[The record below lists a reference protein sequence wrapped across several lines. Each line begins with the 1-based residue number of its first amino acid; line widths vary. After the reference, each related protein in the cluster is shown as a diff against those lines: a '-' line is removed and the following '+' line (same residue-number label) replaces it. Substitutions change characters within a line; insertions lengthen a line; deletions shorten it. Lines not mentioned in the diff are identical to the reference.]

1 MSKVFRRPM
10 FRKGGGV
17 NMNGIMSGI
26 QDREMHAESDPMG
39 VGGQTLTPSE
49 RIKEA
54 LKKYEEPAFDPV
66 AQLLIQGG
74 LRGLS
79 QTGGGG
85 TLANLAL
92 AFQEPTGKFF
102 ETAQKRKDVQ
112 REIALAGVEAD
123 IGADL
128 QTQKLDEE
136 ARQALLQREF
146 VAAQGDLDRQNE
158 IRKEII
164 KGQNKINELQFMID
178 NPDADLAKKGVIPSP
193 ETRVSDLTQVF
204 MENDNP
210 ALSADPELH
219 ANNIIRFRVN
229 ASPET
234 QAKFKGYVK
243 YNYNIK
249 NPTAPLIPIPPRGNP
264 GDIVYDPGEVT
275 FKIFDNQ
282 GELYNLSPLTYEAEE
297 R

>member
-1 MSKVFRRPM
+1 
-10 FRKGGGV
+10 
-17 NMNGIMSGI
+17 MNGIMSGI

-164 KGQNKINELQFMID
+164 KGQNKIDELQFMID
-178 NPDADLAKKGVIPSP
+178 NPEADPAKKGVIPSII
-193 ETRVSDLTQVF
+193 TQQ
-204 MENDNP
+204 MDRERSYAESTN
-210 ALSADPELH
+210 LELQKSPDFH
-219 ANNIIRFRVN
+219 ARKTVN
-229 ASPET
+229 FER
-234 QAKFKGYVK
+234 
-243 YNYNIK
+243 
-249 NPTAPLIPIPPRGNP
+249 TAPPEILNNYKGIVFYGYGRK
-264 GDIVYDPGEVT
+264 GDIEKTLPPGAGKAGDIIYDPQQAG
-275 FKIFDNQ
+275 FFIFDNE
-282 GELYNLSPLTYEAEE
+282 GNTYRYDPATNTAAE
-297 R
+297 

>member
-164 KGQNKINELQFMID
+164 KGQNKIDELQFMID
-178 NPDADLAKKGVIPSP
+178 NPEADPAKKGVIPSII
-193 ETRVSDLTQVF
+193 TQQ
-204 MENDNP
+204 MDRERSYAESTN
-210 ALSADPELH
+210 LELQKSPDFH
-219 ANNIIRFRVN
+219 ARKTVN
-229 ASPET
+229 FER
-234 QAKFKGYVK
+234 
-243 YNYNIK
+243 
-249 NPTAPLIPIPPRGNP
+249 TAPPEILNNYKGIVFYGYGRK
-264 GDIVYDPGEVT
+264 GDIEKTLPPGAGKAGDIIYDPQQAG
-275 FKIFDNQ
+275 FFIFDNE
-282 GELYNLSPLTYEAEE
+282 GNTYRYDPATNTAAE
-297 R
+297 